1 MKLMLPYGRG
11 ELAVSIAD
19 GRRVQVLR
27 ARKAIP
33 QQAPGEL
40 VQKAMDTPYGDRDL
54 AELARGKRTAVL
66 IASDHTRPVPSRW
79 ILPPILEALRR
90 GSPDLKL
97 TVLIASGCHRDM
109 TRAELEQK
117 FGPEL
122 LDEVTIVQHHG
133 WDSDCLV
140 DMGGLPSGGPLWVN
154 RVAAQAE
161 LLIAE
166 GFIEPHF
173 FAGFSG
179 GRKSVLP
186 GVAGRETIFYNHSA
200 GMIDHPQARAGSLD
214 GNPIHLDMQAAADRA
229 GLAYIC
235 NVILNEEKKVV
246 AAVAGEPRLAHQ
258 AGCEIVRELTQVSGR
273 PTPIVLTTNGGYPL
287 DQNLYQCVKGIST
300 GARACL
306 PGGVI
311 ILCAQCEDGHG
322 GEGFYQ
328 ALRTCPSPQ
337 ALLDEIRSTPPR
349 QTRVD
354 QWQYQ
359 ILARVLVQQHV
370 IMVTR
375 PELEPIVREMH
386 MEYAPDVETALS
398 MADHMVGQGSELT
411 VLPDGVGTIFL
422 PVQEERV

>member
-11 ELAVSIAD
+11 ELEAHVAD
-19 GRRVQVLR
+19 GRSVQVLR
-27 ARKAIP
+27 AHSVAPTRPAAAVIQAAID
-33 QQAPGEL
+33 A
-40 VQKAMDTPYGDRDL
+40 PYGDRRL
-54 AELARGKRTAVL
+54 AELARGKRSAVL

-79 ILPPILEALRR
+79 ILPPILEELRR
-90 GSPDLKL
+90 GSPDIQL

-109 TRAELEQK
+109 TQAELEQK
-117 FGPEL
+117 FGLEL
-122 LDEVTIVQHHG
+122 LEQVSIVQHHG
-133 WDSDCLV
+133 GDSSCLV
-140 DMGGLPSGGPLWVN
+140 DMGTLPSGGPLLVN
-154 RVAAQAE
+154 QVAAQAE
-161 LLIAE
+161 LLISE

-186 GVAGRETIFYNHSA
+186 GVAGRNTIFYNHSA
-200 GMIDHPQARAGSLD
+200 GMIDDPRARAGILE
-214 GNPIHLDMQAAADRA
+214 GNPIHRDMQAAAERV
-229 GLAYIC
+229 GLAYLC
-235 NVILNEEKKVV
+235 NVVLNEDKQVV
-246 AAVAGEPRLAHQ
+246 AAVAGDPVLAHQ
-258 AGCEIVRELTQVSGR
+258 AGCEIVREMTQVSGQ

-300 GARACL
+300 GAQACL

-328 ALRTCPSPQ
+328 ALRTCSSPQ
-337 ALLDEIRSTPPR
+337 ALLDEIRSTPPQ

-359 ILARVLVQQHV
+359 ILARVLARQHV

-375 PELEPIVREMH
+375 PELGAMVREMH
-386 MEYAPDVETALS
+386 MEYAPDVETALD
-398 MADHMVGQGSELT
+398 MADRIVGQGADLT

-422 PVQEERV
+422 PE